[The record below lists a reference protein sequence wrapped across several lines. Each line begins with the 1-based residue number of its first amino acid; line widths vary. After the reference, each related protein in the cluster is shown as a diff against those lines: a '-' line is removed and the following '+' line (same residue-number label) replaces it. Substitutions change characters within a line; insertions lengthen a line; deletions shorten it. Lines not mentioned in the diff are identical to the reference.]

1 MNVPVWFKSPLLVVV
16 VTQLVFSIGD
26 LMARANMRKHGFTA
40 AAFLNLSFVVYIV
53 SRQLATVGQLYVLA
67 SVPIGKT
74 MALFGAASIILAN
87 VLGVLLLGDILST
100 RSYVGIALAVLAFT
114 VMSLGK

>member
-1 MNVPVWFKSPLLVVV
+1 MSILSFVKSPIVVV
-16 VTQLVFSIGD
+16 VGTQLLFTIGD

-40 AAFLNLSFVVYIV
+40 AAFLNLSFVIYIA

-67 SVPIGKT
+67 TVPIGKT
-74 MALFGAASIILAN
+74 VALFGAASIILGN
-87 VLGVLLLGDILST
+87 LLGVLLLGDLLSV
-100 RSYVGIALAVLAFT
+100 RSYAGIALAVLAFT

>member
-1 MNVPVWFKSPLLVVV
+1 MSPLPLIKTPMVIVVG
-16 VTQLVFSIGD
+16 TQLLFTTGD
-26 LMARANMRKHGFTA
+26 VMARANMRKHGFTA
-40 AAFLNLSFVVYIV
+40 AAFLNISFLVYIV

-67 SVPIGKT
+67 NVPIGKT

-87 VLGVLLLGDILST
+87 VLGVLLLGDLLSL
-100 RSYVGIALAVLAFT
+100 RSYAGIALAVLAFT

>member
-1 MNVPVWFKSPLLVVV
+1 MSALAWLKSPVVIV
-16 VTQLVFSIGD
+16 VGTQLLFSVGD

-40 AAFLNLSFVVYIV
+40 AAFLNLSFLVYIV
-53 SRQLATVGQLYVLA
+53 SRQIATVGQLYVLA
-67 SVPIGKT
+67 SVPLGKT

-87 VLGVLLLGDILST
+87 VLGVLLLGDLISP
-100 RSYVGIALAVLAFT
+100 RAYAGIGLAVLAFI

>member
-1 MNVPVWFKSPLLVVV
+1 MSALSWLRSPVVV
-16 VTQLVFSIGD
+16 VVGTQLLFTIGD

-40 AAFLNLSFVVYIV
+40 AAFLNLSFLVYIL

-67 SVPIGKT
+67 TVPIGKT
-74 MALFGAASIILAN
+74 MALFGAGSIIMGN
-87 VLGVLLLGDILST
+87 VLGVLLLGDLLSA
-100 RSYVGIALAVLAFT
+100 RSYAGIALAVLAFT

>member
-1 MNVPVWFKSPLLVVV
+1 MSQGSWLRSPILIVVA
-16 VTQLVFSIGD
+16 TQALFTMGD

-40 AAFLNLSFVVYIV
+40 AAFLNLTFLVYIA
-53 SRQLATVGQLYVLA
+53 SRQLATIGQLYVLA
-67 SVPIGKT
+67 TVPIGKT

-87 VLGVLLLGDILST
+87 VLGVLLLGDFLSP
-100 RSYVGIALAVLAFT
+100 RSYAGIALAVLAFT

>member
-1 MNVPVWFKSPLLVVV
+1 MSALSWLRSPVVV
-16 VTQLVFSIGD
+16 VVGTQLLFTIGD

-40 AAFLNLSFVVYIV
+40 AAFLNLWFLVYIL

-67 SVPIGKT
+67 TVPIGKT
-74 MALFGAASIILAN
+74 MALFGAGSIIMGN
-87 VLGVLLLGDILST
+87 VLGVLLLGDLLST
-100 RSYVGIALAVLAFT
+100 RSYAGIALAVLAFT

>member
-1 MNVPVWFKSPLLVVV
+1 MSVVAWFKSPAVVIV
-16 VTQLVFSIGD
+16 STQLIFSVGD

-40 AAFLNLSFVVYIV
+40 AAFLNLSFLIYIL
-53 SRQLATVGQLYVLA
+53 SRQIATVGQMYVLA

-74 MALFGAASIILAN
+74 MALFGAGSIVLAN
-87 VLGVLLLGDILST
+87 VLGVLLLGDVVSV
-100 RSYVGIALAVLAFT
+100 RSYAGIALAVLAFL